1 MIRRAPLVLAT
12 ALLASACADTP
23 AQPDAEQAVA
33 TASDALFKKSKDPTS
48 RLRATLSCSKVP
60 MDAVWFAT
68 VEFATVGEPLLTF
81 VPCGAEAIINLEDLV
96 EGPPP
101 TQVAELVFSLAS
113 VDLPHCEDP
122 VFTNLALPLKFKCTA
137 NDVGEKAKGK
147 LFATLEV
154 QYDQ

>member
-12 ALLASACADTP
+12 ALLAVACADTP
-23 AQPDAEQAVA
+23 TQPDAEQAVA
-33 TASDALFKKSKDPTS
+33 TASDALFKKSKDPTV

-68 VEFATVGEPLLTF
+68 VGFATGGGTLRTV
-81 VPCGAEAIINLEDLV
+81 VPCGAEAIIDLV
-96 EGPPP
+96 DVVLEPP
-101 TQVAELVFSLAS
+101 TQVDELVFSLAGVELS
-113 VDLPHCEDP
+113 HCVDP